1 MLLNKNQQ
9 FWLRCLAWGRGHNTA
24 GSPEVDGVELSLG
37 EKGWKALGA
46 RPADPQY
53 PNQLFAASI
62 HSKSLAFL
70 CLQCEA
76 LCRLLCARTARAW
89 SPFSPSQSLL
99 NREESSQ
106 GLSVR
111 IFPPRAQIPS
121 SCQEHD
127 VKALPNR
134 WFFAATGFLHLL
146 SGQIVFLQQR
156 RGGKPELRVNSL

>member
-9 FWLRCLAWGRGHNTA
+9 FWLRCLAQGRGHNTA
-24 GSPEVDGVELSLG
+24 GAPEVFGVELSLG
-37 EKGWKALGA
+37 ETGWKNLRAH
-46 RPADPQY
+46 PADPQY
-53 PNQLFAASI
+53 PNHFFFAASI
-62 HSKSLAFL
+62 RSRGLAFL

-76 LCRLLCARTARAW
+76 LCRLLCARTARTW
-89 SPFSPSQSLL
+89 SPFSPSQPLP
-99 NREESSQ
+99 NREESSR
-106 GLSVR
+106 GVSAR

-134 WFFAATGFLHLL
+134 WFLAATGFLHLL

-156 RGGKPELRVNSL
+156 RGGESRS